1 MTQFQKKVL
10 DKILRLSTITAD
22 HGAVAAAVGA
32 EAVDTAANDSDGAA
46 ARAAAGDHEQAVG
59 GGEAAAMGTHA
70 VDGGTGGGRTAGVAA
85 AATAGGDTG
94 TGPRQGEAGVAQ
106 DEDTTNYDA
115 FKEWVEVTTN
125 IVQVYIVSK
134 GNTDKP
140 KDWDRFQL
148 FQPFISC
155 PPGRPLRRVGP
166 EGDGGKWLCEPAALK
181 EPCTVVSM
189 GSNMDFR

>member
-10 DKILRLSTITAD
+10 DKILRPSTITAD

-32 EAVDTAANDSDGAA
+32 EAVDTAANDGDGAA
-46 ARAAAGDHEQAVG
+46 ARAAAGEHEQAVG

-115 FKEWVEVTTN
+115 FKEWVGEVPRAAKGAAGKRRRGGGDDDDLGARSGCKVGN
-125 IVQVYIVSK
+125 KRQKGNKGAGRGRGASK
-134 GNTDKP
+134 GTT
-140 KDWDRFQL
+140 R
-148 FQPFISC
+148 
-155 PPGRPLRRVGP
+155 
-166 EGDGGKWLCEPAALK
+166 
-181 EPCTVVSM
+181 
-189 GSNMDFR
+189 